1 MLHRNQIIYFMKETV
16 PTPLE
21 ESIHILNVLNNLINE
36 HQRALAHLTEYNV
49 DVNVFMT
56 LNHMTFQYTIIQVA
70 SYLDEYHSYFSQNL
84 NEIQKEYIKP
94 LYRRIKEE
102 INRFPDVKN
111 FRNHISAHNLRIK
124 NKSVAL
130 YQDFNTYRVPQN
142 IIELGF
148 LTVCIDTLT
157 KIINGMFPGTYEKIG
172 NLVNLKN
179 KQEGATNIVWELTGV
194 EAESLLKKLSR
205 DLRQLEIS

>member
-1 MLHRNQIIYFMKETV
+1 MKETV